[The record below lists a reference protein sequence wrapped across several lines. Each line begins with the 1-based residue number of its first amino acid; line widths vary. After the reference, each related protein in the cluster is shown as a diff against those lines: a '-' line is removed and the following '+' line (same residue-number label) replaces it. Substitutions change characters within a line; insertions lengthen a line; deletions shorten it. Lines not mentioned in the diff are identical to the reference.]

1 MKHYEASSMIRAT
14 PDAIWE
20 ILTDAPSYAGWDNG
34 VVRVE
39 GRIAPGET
47 IKVVS
52 EANPD
57 RTFPV
62 KVSRWRPGEWMEWS
76 GGMPLGLF
84 RGVRTFTLT
93 PAADGTTA
101 FTVREEYTGLLLGL
115 MWRTIP
121 DLAPSFAKFADGL
134 KQHAEARAAD
144 AQPRGGTDR

>member
-1 MKHYEASSMIRAT
+1 VKSYEASAT
-14 PDAIWE
+14 INARPERIWE
-20 ILTDAPSYAGWDNG
+20 ILTDAPAYASWENG

-62 KVSRWRPGEWMEWS
+62 KVVEFDAPRRMAWS

-84 RGVRTFTLT
+84 KGVRTFTLT
-93 PAADGTTA
+93 PDGNGATR
-101 FTVREEYTGLLLGL
+101 FHVREEYTGPLLG
-115 MWRTIP
+115 MIWRTIP
-121 DLAPSFAKFADGL
+121 DLGPSFAKFADGL
-134 KQHAEARAAD
+134 KRHAES
-144 AQPRGGTDR
+144 GGA